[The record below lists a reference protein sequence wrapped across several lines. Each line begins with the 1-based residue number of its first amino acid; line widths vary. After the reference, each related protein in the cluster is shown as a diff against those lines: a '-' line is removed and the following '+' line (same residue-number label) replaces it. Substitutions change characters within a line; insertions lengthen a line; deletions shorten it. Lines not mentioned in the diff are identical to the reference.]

1 MSRPLVP
8 WETQENEPGCA
19 YLLDEGGGVDRS
31 CGAPR
36 RHASSYC
43 PTHHAVCHVAYGSP
57 AEADHLRRV
66 EALASAVGGRRS
78 REDGAPSRRFLTRLE
93 RRARSFVR

>member
-19 YLLDEGGGVDRS
+19 YLLDEHGGVDRA

-36 RHASSYC
+36 RQASPYC
-43 PTHHAVCHVAYGSP
+43 PTHHALCHVAEGSL
-57 AEADHLRRV
+57 AEADHLRQV
-66 EALASAVGGRRS
+66 EALATVVGGRRS
-78 REDGAPSRRFLTRLE
+78 REDGGPSRRFLKRLE
-93 RRARSFVR
+93 RRSRFFVR

>member
-1 MSRPLVP
+1 MTRASALR
-8 WETQENEPGCA
+8 ETREDEPGCA
-19 YLLDEGGGVDRS
+19 YLLHERGGVDRT

-43 PTHHAVCHVAYGSP
+43 PTHHALCHVANGSP

-93 RRARSFVR
+93 RRSRSFVR

>member
-1 MSRPLVP
+1 MSSPLAP
-8 WETQENEPGCA
+8 WETRENEPGCA
-19 YLLDEGGGVDRS
+19 YLFDETGGVDRA

-36 RHASSYC
+36 RHASPYC
-43 PTHHAVCHVAYGSP
+43 PTHHALCHVAYGSQ

-78 REDGAPSRRFLTRLE
+78 REDGAPSRRFLARLE
-93 RRARSFVR
+93 RRSRSFVR

>member
-8 WETQENEPGCA
+8 WETQEDEPGCA
-19 YLLDEGGGVDRS
+19 YLLDDCGVGRACD
-31 CGAPR
+31 APR
-36 RHASSYC
+36 QHPSPYC
-43 PTHHAVCHVAYGSP
+43 PTHHALCHVAYGSP

-78 REDGAPSRRFLTRLE
+78 REGGGPSQRFLRRLE
-93 RRARSFVR
+93 RRSRSFVR